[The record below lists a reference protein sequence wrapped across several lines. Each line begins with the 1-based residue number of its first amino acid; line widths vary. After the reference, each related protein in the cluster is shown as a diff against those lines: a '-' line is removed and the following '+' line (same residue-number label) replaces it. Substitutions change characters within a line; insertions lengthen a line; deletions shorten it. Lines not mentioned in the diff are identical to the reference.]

1 MIQARDLLDL
11 GKKDLLAM
19 LCTGHPIDPH
29 ALDDKEYRGTSLGLP
44 AWVERLTWK
53 KFKKVFHR
61 DRATGALRGWNVRL
75 EQNEL
80 DGPCVPK
87 QKRGRTVTFGHYRV
101 VESASVRMPI
111 ECPQALIIHYG
122 LGNNARLDPVRRVRD
137 PGRPGGRQRAA
148 AAWLVLR
155 GSGTRAPG
163 HAELLQPGARRRAL
177 GYRVSAF
184 NFATRVPFRPS
195 RCVRTP
201 HKFRLRR
208 NPTSTRASCWRRWG
222 SIASCSEWCSRPSAT
237 NGRGGRGG

>member
-137 PGRPGGRQRAA
+137 P
-148 AAWLVLR
+148 LVALEA
-155 GSGTRAPG
+155 GSVQLLLGWSYVDLGLGLLGTPSFFSL
-163 HAELLQPGARRRAL
+163 ELDGELSDI
-177 GYRVSAF
+177 V
-184 NFATRVPFRPS
+184 
-195 RCVRTP
+195 
-201 HKFRLRR
+201 
-208 NPTSTRASCWRRWG
+208 
-222 SIASCSEWCSRPSAT
+222 
-237 NGRGGRGG
+237 